1 MQGVRT
7 VSDDEILDQLR
18 RCPSP
23 AYVTSEIAEFFD
35 MSRQGIR
42 NRLNELHEA
51 GAIGKKQPND
61 GVIIWWTDV
70 DEDRDCY
77 ESPEDWAVD
86 AE

>member
-7 VSDDEILDQLR
+7 VSDAEILDQLR
-18 RCPSP
+18 RCPAP
-23 AYVTSEIAEFFD
+23 AYVTSEIAEHFD

-51 GAIGKKQPND
+51 GVIGKKQPND

-70 DEDRDCY
+70 DEERDCY
-77 ESPEDWAVD
+77 KSSEDWAVD
-86 AE
+86 DA